1 MTSPPGPRPLAVVR
15 AAAGAVILLLV
26 VGCGSSALKRP
37 EPARSGRLLTRA
49 TGAAALVALP
59 GGGLRFGE
67 LDGRIRDVTPAGRV
81 SDVVRLRVASGGQ
94 RGLLGL
100 AVDARGRT
108 FAAYVAPGGRRRLVV
123 ARVAPGPRHEV
134 WRGPPSTDLAN
145 GGHLAFA
152 PDGRLTIGIGDL
164 QDPPA
169 ARRADTVNGKLLTL
183 DPRGRPGQR
192 PRRLTGG
199 WNNPFAFAW
208 TPRRELWV
216 ADNAPGRRRERV
228 ARADPR
234 GRRAPLLELSRH
246 TAPSGLA
253 ALGDAELALCGY
265 ASRRLERVVLEPG
278 AAPRIVAPPLA
289 TDCTLGVTRLTDGRI
304 AYATQRAIL
313 VLRP

>member
-1 MTSPPGPRPLAVVR
+1 MVR
-15 AAAGAVILLLV
+15 IAAGAAVALV
-26 VGCGSSALKRP
+26 LVGCGSPALERP

-59 GGGLRFGE
+59 RGGLRFGE
-67 LDGRIRDVTPAGRV
+67 LDGRIRDVTAAGSVR
-81 SDVVRLRVASGGQ
+81 DVVRLRVAAGGQ

-108 FAAYVAPGGRRRLVV
+108 FAAYVTPGGRRRLVV
-123 ARVAPGPRHEV
+123 ARVAPGPRREV

-152 PDGRLTIGIGDL
+152 PDGRLTIGVGDL
-164 QDPPA
+164 QDPAA
-169 ARRADTVNGKLLTL
+169 ARRANTVNGKLLAL
-183 DPRGRPGQR
+183 DPGGRSGQR
-192 PRRLTGG
+192 PRRLSGG

-216 ADNAPGRRRERV
+216 ADNAPGGRRERV

-234 GRRAPLLELSRH
+234 GRGAPRLELSRH

-253 ALGDAELALCGY
+253 ALGGAQLALCGY
-265 ASRRLERVVLEPG
+265 VSHRLERVVLEPG
-278 AAPRIVAPPLA
+278 AAPRVVTPPLA
-289 TDCTLGVTRLTDGRI
+289 TDCALGVARLTDGRI
-304 AYATQRAIL
+304 AYATRRAIL